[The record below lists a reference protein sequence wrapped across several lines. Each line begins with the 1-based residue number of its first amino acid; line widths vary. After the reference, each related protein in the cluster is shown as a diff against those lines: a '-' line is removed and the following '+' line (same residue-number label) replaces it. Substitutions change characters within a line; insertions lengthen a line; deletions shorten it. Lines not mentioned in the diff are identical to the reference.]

1 MHLLHCYVHLNICE
15 VDFVVW
21 FFNTFLLLRSQQV
34 LELDDLHLLSRS
46 TQAHLNISL
55 ILQQYVVRSH
65 GIRFHHTYHLIHEQ
79 YLSQILFTHLA
90 SSWSKICHVSALI
103 ICCSFKRTTC
113 TSRIFSKINAM
124 FLPLSFAVL
133 YRRISRVLNLL
144 IDLVKTQPLFVKSL
158 IVLKTSVS

>member
-1 MHLLHCYVHLNICE
+1 MVFQY
-15 VDFVVW
+15 
-21 FFNTFLLLRSQQV
+21 FFSVKKSQV

-103 ICCSFKRTTC
+103 ICRSFKRTTC

-124 FLPLSFAVL
+124 FLPLSFCRSIPAYFARFKSSDRFSKNSTSFCEKSNSVKNFCF
-133 YRRISRVLNLL
+133 LNFASC
-144 IDLVKTQPLFVKSL
+144 TTPL
-158 IVLKTSVS
+158 

>member
-1 MHLLHCYVHLNICE
+1 MIVAPCINA
-15 VDFVVW
+15 FA
-21 FFNTFLLLRSQQV
+21 TLLRPSPTYVKLISWYGFSILLCVKKSQV

-124 FLPLSFAVL
+124 FYL
-133 YRRISRVLNLL
+133 
-144 IDLVKTQPLFVKSL
+144 
-158 IVLKTSVS
+158 

>member
-1 MHLLHCYVHLNICE
+1 MIAPCINA
-15 VDFVVW
+15 FA
-21 FFNTFLLLRSQQV
+21 TLLRPSPTYVKLISWYGFQYFFVKKSQV

-103 ICCSFKRTTC
+103 ICRSFKRTTC

-124 FLPLSFAVL
+124 FYL
-133 YRRISRVLNLL
+133 
-144 IDLVKTQPLFVKSL
+144 
-158 IVLKTSVS
+158 